1 MSRCFKAFYISV
13 LGLALGA
20 CATFPRIQEKVL
32 QNDVLI
38 PLPIRLIQG
47 FLLNTYGSS
56 WEFDSYN
63 VDIKQ
68 TSFESFYYQVWA
80 YRPYIAYS
88 GDRFYKRETM
98 RLRKTLKEAA
108 DRFYGDLNR
117 QSSKNYD
124 VYNNEYLWRGKRT
137 EIQKKWGPIW
147 KDYTPGQNEG
157 HQFSQVSEKILK
169 GDYIDSLLVWKQS
182 HPEPQSRIVQ
192 TKWESTRHFSHRV
205 QALKNEIDA
214 YRTAFV
220 GEEKRAFGTLK
231 KIKNLVLYRTFSLY
245 FGKPV
250 ITNIEYN
257 PDSRLFGIDIKGENE
272 GRAGNKFHFLLA
284 DRVMN
289 DVAPA
294 YDRRIRKAFPSI
306 LLRIKGNSVIIDGGY
321 LVFPDGTEERL
332 LPYHE
337 KEFLTKTVQ
346 FDNIPDIRE
355 FRIPVPKVITSNPRM
370 KSEGEE
376 IDNNT
381 PYFQGIK

>member
-1 MSRCFKAFYISV
+1 M
-13 LGLALGA
+13 
-20 CATFPRIQEKVL
+20 
-32 QNDVLI
+32 
-38 PLPIRLIQG
+38 
-47 FLLNTYGSS
+47 
-56 WEFDSYN
+56 
-63 VDIKQ
+63 
-68 TSFESFYYQVWA
+68 
-80 YRPYIAYS
+80 
-88 GDRFYKRETM
+88 
-98 RLRKTLKEAA
+98 A
-108 DRFYGDLNR
+108 DQFYGDLNR

-124 VYNNEYLWRGKRT
+124 VYNNEYLWSGKRT

-147 KDYTPGQNEG
+147 KDYTPGQHEG
-157 HQFSQVSEKILK
+157 HQFSQVSEKILE
-169 GDYIDSLLVWKQS
+169 GDYIDSLLAWKQS

-192 TKWESTRHFSHRV
+192 TKWESTRHFLHRV
-205 QALKNEIDA
+205 QALKHEIDA
-214 YRTAFV
+214 YRTAFMR
-220 GEEKRAFGTLK
+220 EEKRAFGTVK

-257 PDSRLFGIDIKGENE
+257 PNSRLFGIDIKGENE

-294 YDRRIRKAFPSI
+294 YDRRIRKAFASI
-306 LLRIKGNSVIIDGGY
+306 LLRIKGNSVVIDGGY